1 VLRFVKSV
9 GGWPGKVVIVA
20 CEPTSVERMGME
32 LSAEVGAAV
41 ERAVD
46 AVLEQIAELQSNQA
60 YEG

>member
-1 VLRFVKSV
+1 M
-9 GGWPGKVVIVA
+9 A
-20 CEPTSVERMGME
+20 

-46 AVLEQIAELQSNQA
+46 AVLEQIAELQSNAA